1 MTQYDLKF
9 SECYKSLA
17 PILIKFVCRKIRDWH
32 TAEEI
37 VQEIFAYLYQKT
49 EIMERDTKDLV
60 GFLFRAA
67 RCRVSDYRRKQTR
80 HPVFYG
86 EIELTPDSS
95 SFSEIENHIIEKET
109 FDEITRM
116 INNEPQRVREIFV
129 RSYRDGQAIRRIS
142 RELSMS
148 ENTISRILKRFSSV
162 VREKIGSP
170 YV

>member
-1 MTQYDLKF
+1 MIQIREDAMTQYDLKF
-9 SECYKSLA
+9 SECYKRLS
-17 PILIKFVCRKIRDWH
+17 PILIKFVCRKIQDWH
-32 TAEEI
+32 TSEEI

-86 EIELTPDSS
+86 
-95 SFSEIENHIIEKET
+95 EIENHIIEKET